1 MDNSPKNA
9 GVQKSCQG
17 WGRDDG
23 LHSTKCVVVAL
34 VMRVRYVS
42 KCCRPAFPVCINS
55 AGLPIDRKARC
66 LAHGYHQKSPGTLR
80 TESLSSLLHG
90 KMEELRMNSLESRI
104 AILVK
109 TRLGL
114 SALHALYAKFPE
126 LTAPSPGSQ
135 LRCKLHPLCCLLR
148 EDLLHRALL
157 H

>member
-1 MDNSPKNA
+1 
-9 GVQKSCQG
+9 
-17 WGRDDG
+17 

-104 AILVK
+104 AILVQ

-135 LRCKLHPLCCLLR
+135 LRCSLHPSAVFYKRTYCIVLSCTRLEKSWKCLRTVYCC
-148 EDLLHRALL
+148 
-157 H
+157 